1 MRHYK
6 PHANV
11 QFAYWPDVSGATK
24 INREEGSGLLEN
36 TENIRL
42 FNGSLLAELTC
53 IPECNAHLATGSC
66 MMSLRHS

>member
-24 INREEGSGLLEN
+24 INREEGSVFWTVGEHR
-36 TENIRL
+36 EYMFI
-42 FNGSLLAELTC
+42 
-53 IPECNAHLATGSC
+53 
-66 MMSLRHS
+66 